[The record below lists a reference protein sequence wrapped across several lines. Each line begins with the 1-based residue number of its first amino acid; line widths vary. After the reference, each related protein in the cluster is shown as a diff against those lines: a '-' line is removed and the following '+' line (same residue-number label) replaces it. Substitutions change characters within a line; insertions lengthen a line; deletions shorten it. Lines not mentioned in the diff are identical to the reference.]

1 MKKADGILTE
11 ITKED
16 LELLKTNPKKF
27 WKDVTE
33 IGENAFGEL
42 SDLTEISIP
51 ESITKI
57 GKSAFWGTGLTSIS
71 LPKGLTKIET
81 GLFSQCE
88 NLKTVSI
95 PDTVTEIEEAAFY
108 DTAITSISIP
118 NSVKTIKNGAFAAC
132 KDLES
137 ITIPESVTEI
147 EKFTFN
153 ECSKLT
159 SVSLSNSLTKIGE
172 KAFNECSSLNSIN
185 IPEKVTEIGE
195 NAFFGCSNLRD
206 ATLPEGLTTLDY
218 GAFSNCTGLTE
229 IKLPSTLT
237 KIENAAF
244 GNCTNLSNVVISE
257 GTKEIDG
264 GAFGG
269 CTSLKSI
276 KLPDSV
282 ELIDGSFGSCKNLE
296 SIELSNNLKRIGEWT
311 FSNCPSLKKI
321 KLPKSIEKI
330 EENAFAHS
338 KLEEISL
345 ECEDGVH
352 TIPATVEN
360 LNELETDISAFR
372 TKIAEQERE
381 TTPTPLISF
390 EMPVKTKSGIV
401 GSQKYSFGEENNII
415 KVGDFDI
422 AKGEDGK
429 WSLNF
434 SLENNNAKEVA
445 KAIALPNEI
454 NMATKNVHIP
464 LSRVRIADN
473 GNIEFE
479 LETTKDRRTGNTRN
493 FAITPNSVKTAK
505 DEIPTR
511 SNLDS
516 NVFNRYNDVV
526 LPKNFTQLFLGNET
540 TSTIASTLPTEFFQA
555 ITQNKEAFPDAKVTE
570 IKNNTNTNRISLLKV
585 GDNLYTQVNSK
596 MMKVES
602 VFNIEQE
609 AGISK
614 VGFIF
619 KKGAEKIA
627 RILSGVEL
635 DEQMKVMNITGIKF
649 EDWNDKSKHLYDDT
663 TLSTQGLTAKEFET
677 TNKSRAKN
685 LTSDGIESEA
695 QPEQSEPESS
705 FDITP
710 DENDTTEPTQPTQAE
725 QDSETSQEETQ
736 SAEDDDTNKDAID
749 ETESQTAP
757 ENEST
762 QPSTDNE
769 QNEQSPEKEEPS
781 KEEQNNKK
789 DDKKDNKKETY
800 KFSLTP
806 LFYGIGLFL
815 SVLSILTGMVWLLAL
830 GALFFATPKMTEGIV
845 NDKKTAT
852 YQESERMKKFKKS
865 LEKTKEK
872 IKNNLQT
879 NLIKSKDKDLK
890 LAHKL
895 LRQKTRQVK
904 MTKEWTDATKDMFED
919 GKVSASTK
927 ELLDKLEY
935 PAKSTQ
941 FKNHSEKLKQFDE
954 FLTSV
959 QNEIENPDGRF
970 NDKQKEELA
979 PLIKTTLENLKT
991 AQDLNSELSQASG
1004 LGSALKNEANFST
1017 LTPQKMTAGLQGL
1030 GLDTKDIVDEEG
1042 KSIFGEETITKLN
1055 QQFDDKFQTY
1065 KEYLDKDGI
1074 LEENIANVYETM
1086 DKFQSTKATNNMQ
1099 TQQP

>member
-1 MKKADGILTE
+1 MEYPSFDMDVKFKDGSRGTQDFSFSDNDNQIEFSNGLN
-11 ITKED
+11 ITKD
-16 LELLKTNPKKF
+16 
-27 WKDVTE
+27 
-33 IGENAFGEL
+33 
-42 SDLTEISIP
+42 
-51 ESITKI
+51 
-57 GKSAFWGTGLTSIS
+57 
-71 LPKGLTKIET
+71 ET
-81 GLFSQCE
+81 GKW
-88 NLKTVSI
+88 NLHL
-95 PDTVTEIEEAAFY
+95 A
-108 DTAITSISIP
+108 
-118 NSVKTIKNGAFAAC
+118 
-132 KDLES
+132 
-137 ITIPESVTEI
+137 
-147 EKFTFN
+147 
-153 ECSKLT
+153 
-159 SVSLSNSLTKIGE
+159 
-172 KAFNECSSLNSIN
+172 
-185 IPEKVTEIGE
+185 
-195 NAFFGCSNLRD
+195 
-206 ATLPEGLTTLDY
+206 
-218 GAFSNCTGLTE
+218 
-229 IKLPSTLT
+229 
-237 KIENAAF
+237 
-244 GNCTNLSNVVISE
+244 
-257 GTKEIDG
+257 
-264 GAFGG
+264 
-269 CTSLKSI
+269 
-276 KLPDSV
+276 
-282 ELIDGSFGSCKNLE
+282 
-296 SIELSNNLKRIGEWT
+296 
-311 FSNCPSLKKI
+311 
-321 KLPKSIEKI
+321 
-330 EENAFAHS
+330 
-338 KLEEISL
+338 
-345 ECEDGVH
+345 
-352 TIPATVEN
+352 
-360 LNELETDISAFR
+360 
-372 TKIAEQERE
+372 
-381 TTPTPLISF
+381 
-390 EMPVKTKSGIV
+390 
-401 GSQKYSFGEENNII
+401 
-415 KVGDFDI
+415 
-422 AKGEDGK
+422 
-429 WSLNF
+429 
-434 SLENNNAKEVA
+434 LENKEMHAIA

-454 NMATKNVHIP
+454 NLNFDTVKIP
-464 LSRVRIADN
+464 LSRVSIADN

-493 FAITPNSVKTAK
+493 FTITPNSIKTSNT
-505 DEIPTR
+505 EIPFEQKGQT
-511 SNLDS
+511 
-516 NVFNRYNDVV
+516 VGVK
-526 LPKNFTQLFLGNET
+526 LPRNFAQLFLGNHED
-540 TSTIASTLPTEFFQA
+540 STIKNALPVEFFNVLA
-555 ITQNKEAFPDAKVTE
+555 DDKYKDFFKFDGTNKHT
-570 IKNNTNTNRISLLKV
+570 LLNANIPQSESIDIINID
-585 GDNLYTQVNSK
+585 GNFYTLVNSK
-596 MMKVES
+596 MMK
-602 VFNIEQE
+602 IEAVSHVPQE
-609 AGISK
+609 TSGYHDLTF
-614 VGFIF
+614 VF
-619 KKGAEKIA
+619 KKGSEHVARTFKSVNTTKAENLA
-627 RILSGVEL
+627 
-635 DEQMKVMNITGIKF
+635 QFMGISV
-649 EDWNDKSKHLYDDT
+649 EDWNTKNRHLGEDPALT
-663 TLSTQGLTAKEFET
+663 TAILTAKEFKT
-677 TNKSRAKN
+677 TDRSRAKN

-710 DENDTTEPTQPTQAE
+710 DENNTTEQTQPTQAE

-736 SAEDDDTNKDAID
+736 SAEDDDTNKDAVD
-749 ETESQTAP
+749 ETESKTAP

-769 QNEQSPEKEEPS
+769 QNEQSPEKEEPSKEEPS

-872 IKNNLQT
+872 IKDNLQT

-1042 KSIFGEETITKLN
+1042 KSIFGEETIAKLN

>member
-1 MKKADGILTE
+1 MEYPSFDMDVKFKDGSRGTQDFSFSDNDNQIEFSNGLN
-11 ITKED
+11 ITKD
-16 LELLKTNPKKF
+16 
-27 WKDVTE
+27 
-33 IGENAFGEL
+33 
-42 SDLTEISIP
+42 
-51 ESITKI
+51 
-57 GKSAFWGTGLTSIS
+57 
-71 LPKGLTKIET
+71 ET
-81 GLFSQCE
+81 GKW
-88 NLKTVSI
+88 NLHL
-95 PDTVTEIEEAAFY
+95 A
-108 DTAITSISIP
+108 
-118 NSVKTIKNGAFAAC
+118 
-132 KDLES
+132 
-137 ITIPESVTEI
+137 
-147 EKFTFN
+147 
-153 ECSKLT
+153 
-159 SVSLSNSLTKIGE
+159 
-172 KAFNECSSLNSIN
+172 
-185 IPEKVTEIGE
+185 
-195 NAFFGCSNLRD
+195 
-206 ATLPEGLTTLDY
+206 
-218 GAFSNCTGLTE
+218 
-229 IKLPSTLT
+229 
-237 KIENAAF
+237 
-244 GNCTNLSNVVISE
+244 
-257 GTKEIDG
+257 
-264 GAFGG
+264 
-269 CTSLKSI
+269 
-276 KLPDSV
+276 
-282 ELIDGSFGSCKNLE
+282 
-296 SIELSNNLKRIGEWT
+296 
-311 FSNCPSLKKI
+311 
-321 KLPKSIEKI
+321 
-330 EENAFAHS
+330 
-338 KLEEISL
+338 
-345 ECEDGVH
+345 
-352 TIPATVEN
+352 
-360 LNELETDISAFR
+360 
-372 TKIAEQERE
+372 
-381 TTPTPLISF
+381 
-390 EMPVKTKSGIV
+390 
-401 GSQKYSFGEENNII
+401 
-415 KVGDFDI
+415 
-422 AKGEDGK
+422 
-429 WSLNF
+429 
-434 SLENNNAKEVA
+434 LENKEMHAIA

-454 NMATKNVHIP
+454 NLNFDTVKIP
-464 LSRVRIADN
+464 LSRVSIADN

-493 FAITPNSVKTAK
+493 FTITPNSIKTSNT
-505 DEIPTR
+505 EIPFEQKGQT
-511 SNLDS
+511 
-516 NVFNRYNDVV
+516 VGVK
-526 LPKNFTQLFLGNET
+526 LPRNFAQLFLGNHED
-540 TSTIASTLPTEFFQA
+540 STIKNALPVEFFNVLA
-555 ITQNKEAFPDAKVTE
+555 DYKYKDFFKFDETNKHT
-570 IKNNTNTNRISLLKV
+570 LLNANIPQSESIDIINID
-585 GDNLYTQVNSK
+585 GNFYTLVNSK
-596 MMKVES
+596 MMK
-602 VFNIEQE
+602 IEAVSHVPQE
-609 AGISK
+609 TSGYHDLTF
-614 VGFIF
+614 VF
-619 KKGAEKIA
+619 KKGSEHIA
-627 RILSGVEL
+627 RTFKRVNTTKAENLA
-635 DEQMKVMNITGIKF
+635 QFMGISV
-649 EDWNDKSKHLYDDT
+649 EDWNTKNRHLGEDPALT
-663 TLSTQGLTAKEFET
+663 TAILTAKEFKT
-677 TNKSRAKN
+677 TDRSRAKN

-725 QDSETSQEETQ
+725 QNSETSQEETQ
-736 SAEDDDTNKDAID
+736 SAEDDDTNKDAVD
-749 ETESQTAP
+749 ETESKTAP

-789 DDKKDNKKETY
+789 DDKKDDKKETY

-845 NDKKTAT
+845 NDKRTAT
-852 YQESERMKKFKKS
+852 YQESERMKNFKKS

-872 IKNNLQT
+872 IKDNLKLQT

-890 LAHKL
+890 LTHKF

-935 PAKSTQ
+935 PAKSSQ

-1086 DKFQSTKATNNMQ
+1086 DKFQSTKAINNMQ